1 MYLTD
6 KNKNFESDFE
16 EAKKQLKELHDYNS
30 VFEELDRPFEAQ
42 SSMHIDNNAFM
53 QKQLLISEIQGKQEI
68 THKLN
73 SLVYNIGWLKSA
85 IIIKDD
91 IIINKAIN
99 NILKHE
105 NTSINAIVSELNS
118 LKNKIDKFENLH
130 MNLLKN
136 SISLDAKTLLEQ
148 DFRKNHKNLNNLHNK
163 QKSVLTNLSSIFVKL
178 TKDSVI
184 KNKNK

>member
-16 EAKKQLKELHDYNS
+16 EAKNQLKEIHDHNS

-42 SSMHIDNNAFM
+42 SSMHIDNNTFM
-53 QKQLLISEIQGKQEI
+53 QNQLLISEIQEKKEI
-68 THKLN
+68 THRLN

-91 IIINKAIN
+91 IIINKAIS

-118 LKNKIDKFENLH
+118 LKNKIDQFENIH
-130 MNLLKN
+130 TNLLK
-136 SISLDAKTLLEQ
+136 SSLSLDAKTLLEQ
-148 DFRKNHKNLNNLHNK
+148 DFRKKHKKLNNLHNK
-163 QKSVLTNLSSIFVKL
+163 QKNALLNLSSIFVRL